1 MKKMFKVALLGR
13 PNVGKSTLFNRLLS
27 GKHAFIDKEAGTTR
41 DRNYAE
47 VEWDGKTFTLIDT
60 GGIRIRTSGLAEKI
74 RIQAEIALIE
84 ADFIILLL
92 DGKTGL
98 MSEDL
103 EVLRL
108 IRKKD
113 KPFCIVVN
121 KKDNLP
127 YKPEDLSDFLRLG
140 YETIPI
146 SATAGIN
153 IDTLLDEIIKRFPE
167 TARKEEEEL
176 TKIAIIG
183 RPNVGK
189 SSILNRV
196 LEKERSLV
204 DGLAGT
210 TRDTVSERFAYHDK
224 TLLFLDTAG
233 IRKKVSSQLE
243 AACVRGAERSISR
256 ADICWL
262 LIDAEEGIGR
272 VDKRLVNSAL
282 DTGSAIILVVNKW
295 DLSQHREVDYQRW
308 IESNLPFISHLPIVF
323 TSTLTGEGI
332 KTLLRE
338 TEKLGILYSIN
349 VQTALLNRLMAGI
362 IDRGPASTFKGRSL
376 KLYYATQTGSKP
388 PAFTLWVN
396 SPSLATSNWLTYIKK
411 ALSAKLN
418 LLSVPIKFYLK
429 EA

>member
-1 MKKMFKVALLGR
+1 MSKVALLGR

-27 GKHAFIDKEAGTTR
+27 GKYAFIDKEEGTTR

-47 VEWDGKTFTLIDT
+47 MEWDGKTFTLIDT

-98 MSEDL
+98 MPEDL

-113 KPFCIVVN
+113 KPFCIVIN

-127 YKPEDLSDFLRLG
+127 YKPEDLSDFSKLG
-140 YETIPI
+140 CDAIPI

-153 IDTLLDEIIKRFPE
+153 IDTLLDEIIKHFPE
-167 TARKEEEEL
+167 AARKEEERL

-183 RPNVGK
+183 RPNTGK
-189 SSILNRV
+189 SSILNRI
-196 LEKERSLV
+196 LGKERSLV
-204 DGLAGT
+204 DSLVGT
-210 TRDTVSERFAYHDK
+210 TRDTVSERFVYRDK

-243 AACVRGAERSISR
+243 AACVGGAERSIQK

-262 LIDAEEGIGR
+262 IIDAEEGIGR
-272 VDKRLVNSAL
+272 VDKRLVNSVL

-295 DLSQHREVDYQRW
+295 DLSQNPKIDYQRW
-308 IESNLPFISHLPIVF
+308 IESYLPFVSHLPIVF
-323 TSTLTGEGI
+323 TSTVSGEGI
-332 KTLLRE
+332 KALLNE
-338 TEKLGILYSIN
+338 TEKLGMLYSIN
-349 VQTALLNRLMAGI
+349 VQTALLNKLLAGI
-362 IDRGPASTFKGRSL
+362 IDRGPASTFRGRTL
-376 KLYYATQTGSKP
+376 KLYYATQTGLKP

-396 SPSLATSNWLTYIKK
+396 NPSLATSNWIAYIKK
-411 ALSAKLN
+411 ALSVKLN